1 MREPKPLFLAP
12 RKIELTFEQLP
23 EGKAKL
29 HYEETFGENQEELA
43 ENTVLVAN
51 RTFPG
56 INARADGSKV
66 IMDHVG
72 ERQTLAHA
80 VIGEFLGLTIENE
93 RDVLK
98 HIHSITE
105 TFLKG
110 FFAREPKPEDLK
122 MPEIPPEIRGMT
134 VKELLE
140 KEGPPK
146 DIVDRGE
153 LAYLKLMVEKGVISM
168 DDTVGSAAG
177 KMLDYKRKML
187 KGLRK

>member
-1 MREPKPLFLAP
+1 MKEPKPLLLAP

-23 EGKAKL
+23 GGKAKL
-29 HYEETFGENQEELA
+29 HYEETFGEHQRELA
-43 ENTVLVAN
+43 ENTAFVAN

-56 INARADGSKV
+56 INARADGNKV

-80 VIGEFLGLTIENE
+80 VIAEFLGLAIENE
-93 RDVLK
+93 GDVLK

-105 TFLKG
+105 IFLEG
-110 FFAREPKPEDLK
+110 LFAREPKPEDFE
-122 MPEIPPEIRGMT
+122 MPEIPPEIRKMT
-134 VKELLE
+134 VRELLE

-146 DIVDRGE
+146 DMVDRGE

-168 DDTVGSAAG
+168 DDTVGGAAG

-187 KGLRK
+187 KGPRK

>member
-1 MREPKPLFLAP
+1 MNEPKPLFLAP

-29 HYEETFGENQEELA
+29 HYEETFGEHQRELA
-43 ENTVLVAN
+43 ENTALVAN
-51 RTFPG
+51 RAFPG
-56 INARADGSKV
+56 INARVDGNKV
-66 IMDHVG
+66 ITDHVG
-72 ERQTLAHA
+72 ERRVLAHG
-80 VIGEFLGLTIENE
+80 VIAEFLGLAIENE

-98 HIHSITE
+98 HINSITE
-105 TFLKG
+105 IFLKG
-110 FFAREPKPEDLK
+110 LFAREPKPEDLK

-146 DIVDRGE
+146 DMVDRGGFE
-153 LAYLKLMVEKGVISM
+153 YMKLMVEKGIISM
-168 DDTVGSAAG
+168 DDTVERAAG

-187 KGLRK
+187 NGVGK